1 MSQTRTTKTTAKAAT
16 GAGKATGDLLAN
28 GQKTFEQLF
37 RATSDAMS
45 GNYDKWIAFNQERAS
60 AVLESF
66 KGWDDV
72 GAEGKENVEAWMTS
86 GRIAAKGFE
95 DITDKWLAFV
105 TAMVEDNL
113 AASRALMECKDVK
126 QAIELQSKHF
136 RKAVDG
142 WMNEGAEL
150 SELTLQT
157 ATKAMS
163 PIGERVNATIG
174 KATEATY

>member
-1 MSQTRTTKTTAKAAT
+1 MSQTRTTKTTKAAA
-16 GAGKATGDLLAN
+16 GAGKATGDLFAN
-28 GQKTFEQLF
+28 SQKTFEQLF
-37 RATSDAMS
+37 RATSDALS

-60 AVLESF
+60 AVLGSF

-72 GAEGKENVEAWMTS
+72 GSEGKENVEAWMSS
-86 GRIAAKGFE
+86 GRIAAKGIE

-105 TAMVEDNL
+105 TAMVEDNI

-126 QAIELQSKHF
+126 QVIELQSKHF
-136 RKAVDG
+136 RKAIDG
-142 WMNEGAEL
+142 WLNEGAEL

-174 KATEATY
+174 KASAAAN